1 MHTRHKKMW
10 VLLCNFS
17 GSFKKGVQKYKN
29 VQEKKKKVNF
39 KEKEAPK
46 SPSKG
51 IIPFKKL

>member
-1 MHTRHKKMW
+1 MW